1 MSDEIKTTNT
11 EQPNTQT
18 PEASGGQ
25 GVKMFTQDEVN
36 RIVSER
42 LARERE
48 KLTQQPQEDERE
60 KALREREKALEAR
73 ENRAACQDYLDSLP
87 VKDKYKTALL
97 EALDTSDAEKFKA
110 TAEKLIDT
118 IGLRIETKTVG
129 AQTAKPPMNVAGTS
143 FDAQIAA
150 AFKPK
155 I

>member
-1 MSDEIKTTNT
+1 MSNEINATNT
-11 EQPNTQT
+11 EQPITPT
-18 PEASGGQ
+18 PEADGGQ
-25 GVKMFTQDEVN
+25 GRTFTQEEVN

-97 EALDTSDAEKFKA
+97 EVLDTSDTEKFKA
-110 TAEKLIDT
+110 KAEKLIDT
-118 IGLRIETKTVG
+118 IGLRIETKITG
-129 AQTAKPPMNVAGTS
+129 ADVPHPPSNSGGV
-143 FDAQIAA
+143 DPWIAA

>member
-1 MSDEIKTTNT
+1 MSNEINATNT
-11 EQPNTQT
+11 EQPITPT
-18 PEASGGQ
+18 PEADGGQ
-25 GVKMFTQDEVN
+25 GRTFTQEEVN

-73 ENRAACQDYLDSLP
+73 ENRAACQHYLGSLP

-97 EALDTSDAEKFKA
+97 EVLDTSDTEKFKA
-110 TAEKLIDT
+110 KAEKLIDT
-118 IGLRIETKTVG
+118 IGLRIETKITG
-129 AQTAKPPMNVAGTS
+129 ADVPHPPSYSGGV
-143 FDAQIAA
+143 DPRIAA

>member
-11 EQPNTQT
+11 EQPNTPT
-18 PEASGGQ
+18 PEESGGQ
-25 GVKMFTQDEVN
+25 GRTFSQDEVN

-60 KALREREKALEAR
+60 KTLREREKALEAR
-73 ENRAACQDYLDSLP
+73 ENRAACQDYLDGLP

-97 EALDTSDAEKFKA
+97 EALDTSDAEKFKV
-110 TAEKLIDT
+110 TAEKLIDA
-118 IGLRIETKTVG
+118 IGLRIETKTIG
-129 AQTAKPPMNVAGTS
+129 AHVSMPPHYTGGE
-143 FDAQIAA
+143 DPRIAA